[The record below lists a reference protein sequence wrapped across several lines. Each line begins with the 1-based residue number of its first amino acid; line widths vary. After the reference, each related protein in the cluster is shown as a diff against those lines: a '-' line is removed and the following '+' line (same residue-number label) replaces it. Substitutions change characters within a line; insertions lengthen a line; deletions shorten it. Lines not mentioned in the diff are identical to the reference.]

1 MRKDNLFAKKIKRNF
16 LIINNLLESYF
27 NNLTFVLKNIKK
39 KKLSTNGKVIL
50 GLGVSII
57 LLLSYFL
64 IPTFNDKKIIE
75 AQIKNHILKKYNI
88 NLNFNEEL
96 RYALIPL
103 PHYTSKNAS
112 ILKNEKEIATIKKV
126 KILISPKKFFSL
138 KKIFIKDIIFNG
150 ADFNL
155 KLKDLLFFQNLLRTD
170 PNENKIIIRNS
181 NIFFQNKNEEIL
193 FINKIKKSEFF
204 YDSKNLQNVLSSKKE
219 IFNLPFKLLIKND
232 KFNKKI
238 ILNFNS
244 KKIRLDI
251 DNEINYDDEIKKGDI
266 NIRFINKNTSFNY
279 QISKNSL
286 IFSSTKD
293 KNFYR
298 GQIDFKPFY
307 LTADFNYIGLS
318 SKNFLNEDSI
328 FVDIIKSEVINNK
341 NLNAKITFNL
351 EDITD
356 IKELNNLSLK
366 IDIEEGDINF
376 SETTLMWKNDLK
388 ISFNESFLSYDENE
402 IRFIGKVAVEFY
414 DLDNFYKSFQVKKDN
429 RNALKKIEFDF
440 IYNVDKKIFNFDNVK
455 IDDFEDE
462 NVKKYLDNF
471 NLSNNRTFNKVRFKN
486 FVSNFFN
493 AYAG

>member
-1 MRKDNLFAKKIKRNF
+1 MRKDNLLAKKIKKKF
-16 LIINNLLESYF
+16 LSINNSLEGYF
-27 NNLTFVLKNIKK
+27 NNLTLFLKNIKK
-39 KKLSTNGKVIL
+39 KKLGTNGKVIL

-64 IPTFNDKKIIE
+64 IPTFNDKKLIE
-75 AQIKNHILKKYNI
+75 SEIKNHILKKYNI

-96 RYALIPL
+96 YYALIPL
-103 PHYTSKNAS
+103 PHYSSRNAS
-112 ILKNEKEIATIKKV
+112 IIKDEKEIAKIKNV
-126 KILISPKKFFSL
+126 KILISPKKFFSF
-138 KKIFIKDIIFNG
+138 KKIFIRDIIFIE

-155 KLKDLLFFQNLLRTD
+155 RLKDLLFFQNLLRIE
-170 PNENKIIIRNS
+170 PNENKVVIKNS
-181 NIFFQNKNEEIL
+181 NIFYQNKNEEIL
-193 FINKIKKSEFF
+193 FINKINKSKFF
-204 YDSKNLQNVLSSKKE
+204 YDSKNLQNVLSSKNE

-238 ILNFNS
+238 ISNFNS
-244 KKIRLDI
+244 KKIRLNI
-251 DNEINYDDEIKKGDI
+251 DNEINYDDEIKKGDM
-266 NIRFINKNTSFNY
+266 NIRFINKSTSFDY

-286 IFSSTKD
+286 KFSSTKD
-293 KNFYR
+293 KNFYK

-318 SKNFLNEDSI
+318 SKNFLNDDSV
-328 FVDIIKSEVINNK
+328 FVDIIKTEIINNK
-341 NLNAKITFNL
+341 NLNAKISFNL

-356 IKELNNLSLK
+356 IKELNNLFLK

-376 SETTLMWKNDLK
+376 SETTLMWKKDLK
-388 ISFNESFLSYDENE
+388 ILFNESYLNYNDNE
-402 IRFIGKVAVEFY
+402 IRFIGNITLEFY

-429 RNALKKIEFDF
+429 RSALKKIEFDF
-440 IYNVDKKIFNFDNVK
+440 IYNLDKKNFNFDNVK
-455 IDDFEDE
+455 IDDVEDE

-471 NLSNNRTFNKVRFKN
+471 NMYNNKIFNKVRFKN